1 MARQENDPGKENAVG
16 SSSSS
21 ITDVRGGIRFTAEQA
36 GDTYSGE
43 VGYTS
48 GTAQE
53 EYVTELPLE
62 QDEDEDDDEGQQQ
75 SASHPSTL
83 QRQMVRTSS
92 TISLQ
97 IQTRFAAFRMECHV
111 VVAAVLAG

>member
-1 MARQENDPGKENAVG
+1 MARQENAPGKENAD

-21 ITDVRGGIRFTAEQA
+21 TDVRGGIRFTAEQA

-43 VGYTS
+43 VGYSS

-53 EYVTELPLE
+53 DYVTELPLE

-83 QRQMVRTSS
+83 QRQMVCTS
-92 TISLQ
+92 LFNYYFANPVRVC
-97 IQTRFAAFRMECHV
+97 RFPHEMAV
-111 VVAAVLAG
+111 VFL